1 VALDQLTTDCL
12 GLAATFVATMSS
24 MDEARLRRGDTG
36 RGVRRPG
43 RHGRSSF
50 DDDRP
55 PAGRSRAEARL
66 LNARSQAHLQLL
78 VDALRDSRPEPERV
92 YELRVIQDSSPISHQ
107 VLCCSD
113 ARVVFAEAGE
123 GALRSLTV
131 FTHGTLDVENK
142 LLRAR
147 AELRMGP
154 KPVLIWPRLAG
165 DDDEI
170 DLGVR
175 QVMSGPSPAL
185 HALQTR
191 VARGERG
198 RITLAAGAPT
208 AGTST
213 APGWHPDPTGR
224 HDHRWWDGSTWT
236 ANAADDGVAV
246 HDPI

>member
-12 GLAATFVATMSS
+12 ALAATFVATMSPR
-24 MDEARLRRGDTG
+24 DEGRLRRGDTG
-36 RGVRRPG
+36 RHRR
-43 RHGRSSF
+43 HRSSL

-55 PAGRSRAEARL
+55 PAGRSRAEARV
-66 LNARSQAHLQLL
+66 LNTRSQAHLQLL
-78 VDALRDSRPEPERV
+78 VDAFRDSRPEPERV
-92 YELRVIQDSSPISHQ
+92 YELRVIQDESPTSHQ

-123 GALRSLTV
+123 GALRSFTV
-131 FTHGTLDVENK
+131 FAHGTLDVENK

-165 DDDEI
+165 KDDEI
-170 DLGVR
+170 DVGVR
-175 QVMSGPSPAL
+175 QVMSGPSRAL

-198 RITLAAGAPT
+198 RITLTAGAPA
-208 AGTST
+208 AGTSAV